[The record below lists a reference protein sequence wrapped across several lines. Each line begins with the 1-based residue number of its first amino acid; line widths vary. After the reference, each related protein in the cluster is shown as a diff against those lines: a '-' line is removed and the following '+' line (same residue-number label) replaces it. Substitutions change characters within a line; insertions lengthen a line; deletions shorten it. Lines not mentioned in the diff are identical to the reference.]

1 MSNQA
6 QGYIGFSL
14 TAIHHVITRG
24 LEVSIESARRFAE
37 SGFRD
42 GEEQAGFLNYIRAL
56 VSVLDGHH
64 LTEDDVAFPYF
75 RDKLP
80 QTPFDL
86 LIAQH
91 QEMIPVLG
99 EIKSAVERCE
109 KEGQVEAGLG
119 DIEAGLVKVD
129 SIWHPHIQIEHEHIV
144 EKVDAMLPIEEQV
157 RLVKLFGEHS
167 QKHSGPPYL
176 TVPFTLYNMPAEE
189 RAIFAKEMPAEV
201 TGHLVPVV
209 WKEQWASMAPF
220 LLE

>member
-1 MSNQA
+1 MSSQTE
-6 QGYIGFSL
+6 GYIGFSL
-14 TAIHHVITRG
+14 TAIHNVITRG
-24 LEVSIESARRFAE
+24 LKVSIESARGFAE
-37 SGFRD
+37 RGFRD
-42 GEEQAGFLNYIRAL
+42 GGEQAGFLNYVRAL

-80 QTPFDL
+80 ETPFDL
-86 LIAQH
+86 LMAQH
-91 QEMIPVLG
+91 QEMVPVLG
-99 EIKSAVERCE
+99 EIGSAVERCE
-109 KEGQVEAGLG
+109 KEGQVKAGLR

-129 SIWHPHIQIEHEHIV
+129 SIWHPHIQIEQEHIV
-144 EKVDAMLPIEEQV
+144 EKADAILPVEEQV
-157 RLVKLFGEHS
+157 RLVRLFGEYS

-176 TVPFTLYNMPAEE
+176 AVPFMLYNLDKDE

-201 TGHLVPVV
+201 TGHLVPIV